1 MTVNWKQ
8 AAKWY
13 REQFLLWARAYNE
26 IADIYMI
33 EESLSA
39 GNPYSATVHL
49 TRRVPDRNYVGA
61 KLKGLA
67 QPVSAANPSP
77 LDCSGVNYGD

>member
-1 MTVNWKQ
+1 MTINWKQ

-49 TRRVPDRNYVGA
+49 TQRAADGALLSAILEALYGTPRR
-61 KLKGLA
+61 
-67 QPVSAANPSP
+67 
-77 LDCSGVNYGD
+77 

>member
-1 MTVNWKQ
+1 MTINWKQ

-49 TRRVPDRNYVGA
+49 IRRVPD
-61 KLKGLA
+61 
-67 QPVSAANPSP
+67 SP
-77 LDCSGVNYGD
+77 LAAGSGQVSEDR